1 MLCDTRKDIL
11 IVDCLNA
18 FPPLC
23 ALGSDTRN
31 VSKQHFWMI
40 KKKNVFCS
48 MLMVI
53 SWYGKFIHTKI
64 LVYFVMH
71 EAGQKPVHVEY
82 IKRQLS
88 YGKNMERTQRTKQ
101 KIVADIQLSSTFIT
115 CNIAV
120 WQCRKHQLMHTHT
133 NHPFHS
139 IMDHPRASERI
150 STSNKSSSFP
160 LPRAVAQ

>member
-40 KKKNVFCS
+40 KKNVFCS

-82 IKRQLS
+82 IKRQPLVWKE
-88 YGKNMERTQRTKQ
+88 YGENIKNKTQNCCWHSAVKHIHHLQYRS
-101 KIVADIQLSSTFIT
+101 VAMPKASADAYTHKPSIPFYNGPSTCFWT
-115 CNIAV
+115 NIDV
-120 WQCRKHQLMHTHT
+120 K
-133 NHPFHS
+133 
-139 IMDHPRASERI
+139 
-150 STSNKSSSFP
+150 
-160 LPRAVAQ
+160 